1 MRNPPRAWPH
11 QRVREQKLLRA
22 IFSPCKRYP
31 HADGG
36 GDGSGGDGSGGDGG
50 GGGGGG
56 GGER

>member
-22 IFSPCKRYP
+22 IFSPCKRYSR
-31 HADGG
+31 ADGDGNG
-36 GDGSGGDGSGGDGG
+36 GGGSGG

-56 GGER
+56 SER